1 MFTFPA
7 IGTRWAIETDEPL
20 PQDLRSLILDR
31 IDQFDAVYS
40 RFRPDSLVSRIA
52 AAHDGGAFTFPDNSI
67 ALFDLYDS
75 LFTATG
81 GAVDPLVGRQLELLG
96 YDAQYSLRP
105 TPAAQR
111 WRGSWAEDVRRD
123 GTTVHTQRPLV
134 IDVGAVGKGYLV
146 DVVSAI
152 LRDAGVEKF
161 VVDASGDLR
170 HSGQH
175 TTRIG
180 LADPHDPRLV
190 LGVAELRDQA
200 LCASGTAKRAW
211 GDSLHHLLDA
221 RTGRPVRDVLATW
234 VVADTAAV
242 ADGLATALFVTD
254 PHRLAPSFLFSYV
267 RLRTDGHAEVSR
279 NFAGE
284 IFYEKDRN
292 ETG

>member
-7 IGTRWAIETDEPL
+7 IGTHWAIETDEPL
-20 PQDLRSLILDR
+20 SQDLRSLVLDR

-52 AAHDGGAFTFPDNSI
+52 ATHDGGTFTFPTDSI
-67 ALFDLYDS
+67 ALFDLYDR

-81 GAVDPLVGRQLELLG
+81 GAMDPLVGRQLELLG
-96 YDAQYSLRP
+96 YDAHYTLRP
-105 TPAAQR
+105 DPETER
-111 WRGSWAEDVRRD
+111 WQGNWAEDVHRD
-123 GTTVHTQRPLV
+123 GTTIRTRRPLV

-146 DVVSAI
+146 DIVSAI
-152 LRDAGVEKF
+152 LHDAGVERF

-175 TTRIG
+175 ATRVG

-190 LGVAELRDQA
+190 LGVAELRVQA
-200 LCASGTAKRAW
+200 LCASGTTKRAW
-211 GDSLHHLLDA
+211 GDGLHHLLDA
-221 RTGRPVRDVLATW
+221 RTGRPVHDVLATW

-242 ADGLATALFVTD
+242 ADGLATALFVTA
-254 PHRLAPSFLFSYV
+254 PHRLAPSFRFSYV

-292 ETG
+292 DTG